1 MMKKF
6 LRFCYNQ
13 IPVRERAA
21 TLVAALFE
29 HGCILLAAYAAA
41 MLIDGMAGERM
52 LADAGWRY
60 LLLLAAALAVQA
72 VCGALGRYLLSGISE
87 RVRLSCRKRLHRL
100 NWLSRGQGRQR
111 QDMLN
116 RGQGLQK
123 QDMPNKEQ
131 GMQRQD
137 MLDNAGLAAYCCQHV
152 DALDEF
158 FQKVVPLVLAGL
170 IRLPLFLAVF
180 LYLDA
185 VSGLI
190 AFVTMPVAPV
200 MLYLL
205 GRLAAGASAEQWDR
219 QSELNR
225 GFYELMQGVVT
236 LKLFRRTAAALR
248 EMEDLARHHSESSL
262 RVLRIAFLS
271 AFAVELLTTLS
282 IAVLAV
288 GIGLR
293 VLAGSLDFATGFLV
307 LLLAPEFFMPVR
319 SAGMAF
325 HVLMNTRAALQELA
339 EAEKIGTAAELA
351 AGAEGSNTNSEITAE
366 AEQRSMGGSV
376 LAGAEGSGTGSKM
389 LAGAGESGN
398 HALKLPGGTFAVVTG
413 SSGAGKT
420 TLLRRMA
427 GLLPP
432 AGWQFLL
439 AGYDLGALPEGTR
452 QKIIGYVPQE
462 PHVYA
467 ASLRDNLLLGRDF
480 PDGELVRVLELA
492 GLGSWYRRQAA
503 AGGMEAKLGDGGISL
518 SNGQRHRLGLA
529 RAMLG
534 SPSVLLLDEVT
545 AGLEPHEEGEL
556 LDMLRQWQ
564 GSGRVVVLAT
574 HRQQAVSRADRVIA
588 VEAEP
593 EIEKVEIEK
602 AEIEKVEIEAEIEK
616 IEIESESGK
625 VEGEVGPCL

>member
-339 EAEKIGTAAELA
+339 EAEKIGTAALA
-351 AGAEGSNTNSEITAE
+351 LAGAEGSGTASE
-366 AEQRSMGGSV
+366 M
-376 LAGAEGSGTGSKM
+376 LAGADRSGTGSKM

-439 AGYDLGALPEGTR
+439 AGYNLGALPEGTR

-492 GLGSWYRRQAA
+492 GLGSWYRWQAA

-545 AGLEPHEEGEL
+545 AGLEPNEEGEL

-602 AEIEKVEIEAEIEK
+602 VEIEKVEIEAE

>member
-1 MMKKF
+1 MKKF

-339 EAEKIGTAAELA
+339 EAEKIGTAALA
-351 AGAEGSNTNSEITAE
+351 LAGAEGSGTASE
-366 AEQRSMGGSV
+366 M
-376 LAGAEGSGTGSKM
+376 LAGADRSGTGSKM

-593 EIEKVEIEK
+593 EIEKVEIAVE
-602 AEIEKVEIEAEIEK
+602 AEPEIEKVEIEA
-616 IEIESESGK
+616 EIESESGK

>member
-41 MLIDGMAGERM
+41 MLIDGMAGGSM
-52 LADAGWRY
+52 MAGAGWHH
-60 LLLLAAALAVQA
+60 LLVLAAALAVQA
-72 VCGALGRYLLSGISE
+72 VCGTLGRYLLSGISE

-339 EAEKIGTAAELA
+339 GAEKIGTAAELA

-366 AEQRSMGGSV
+366 AEQRSMGGAV
-376 LAGAEGSGTGSKM
+376 LAGAEGSG
-389 LAGAGESGN
+389 N
-398 HALKLPGGTFAVVTG
+398 HALELPGGTFAVVTG

-420 TLLRRMA
+420 TFLRRLA

-432 AGWQFLL
+432 GGWQFLL

-593 EIEKVEIEK
+593 EIEKVEIE
-602 AEIEKVEIEAEIEK
+602 AEIEQVEIEAEIEQV
-616 IEIESESGK
+616 EIEAESGK

>member
-1 MMKKF
+1 MKKF

-339 EAEKIGTAAELA
+339 GAEKIGTAAELA

-376 LAGAEGSGTGSKM
+376 LAGAEGSG
-389 LAGAGESGN
+389 N
-398 HALKLPGGTFAVVTG
+398 HALELPGGTFAVVTG

-534 SPSVLLLDEVT
+534 SPPVLLLDEVT

-556 LDMLRQWQ
+556 LAMLRQWQ
-564 GSGRVVVLAT
+564 EQGDRVVVLAT
-574 HRQQAVSRADRVIA
+574 HRQQAVSRADRIIA
-588 VEAEP
+588 V
-593 EIEKVEIEK
+593 K
-602 AEIEKVEIEAEIEK
+602 
-616 IEIESESGK
+616 
-625 VEGEVGPCL
+625 GEVGSCS

>member
-1 MMKKF
+1 MKKF

-52 LADAGWRY
+52 PADAGWRY

-236 LKLFRRTAAALR
+236 LKLFRRTAAALE
-248 EMEDLARHHSESSL
+248 EMEELARQHSEASL

-339 EAEKIGTAAELA
+339 GAEKIGTAAELA

-376 LAGAEGSGTGSKM
+376 LAGAEGSG
-389 LAGAGESGN
+389 N
-398 HALKLPGGTFAVVTG
+398 HALELPGGTFAVVTG

-420 TLLRRMA
+420 TFLRRLA

-432 AGWQFLL
+432 GGWQFLL

-556 LDMLRQWQ
+556 LAMLRQWQ
-564 GSGRVVVLAT
+564 EQGDRVVVLAT
-574 HRQQAVSRADRVIA
+574 HRQQGVSRADRIIA
-588 VEAEP
+588 V
-593 EIEKVEIEK
+593 K
-602 AEIEKVEIEAEIEK
+602 
-616 IEIESESGK
+616 
-625 VEGEVGPCL
+625 GEVGSCS

>member
-339 EAEKIGTAAELA
+339 EAEKIGTAALA
-351 AGAEGSNTNSEITAE
+351 LAGAEGSGTASE
-366 AEQRSMGGSV
+366 M
-376 LAGAEGSGTGSKM
+376 LAGADRSGTGSKM

-398 HALKLPGGTFAVVTG
+398 HALKLTGGTFAVVTG

-503 AGGMEAKLGDGGISL
+503 AGGMEAKLGDGGSSL

-593 EIEKVEIEK
+593 EIEKVEIE
-602 AEIEKVEIEAEIEK
+602 AEIE

>member
-52 LADAGWRY
+52 MADAGWRY

-111 QDMLN
+111 QDMLD

-339 EAEKIGTAAELA
+339 EAEKIGTAALA
-351 AGAEGSNTNSEITAE
+351 
-366 AEQRSMGGSV
+366 
-376 LAGAEGSGTGSKM
+376 LAGAEGSGTASEMLAGADRSGTGSEM

-398 HALKLPGGTFAVVTG
+398 HALELPGGTFAVVTG

-480 PDGELVRVLELA
+480 PDGELVSVLELA

-593 EIEKVEIEK
+593 EIEKVEIE
-602 AEIEKVEIEAEIEK
+602 AEIEKVEIEKVEIESEIEIEIE

>member
-339 EAEKIGTAAELA
+339 EAEKIGTAAL
-351 AGAEGSNTNSEITAE
+351 
-366 AEQRSMGGSV
+366 V
-376 LAGAEGSGTGSKM
+376 

-398 HALKLPGGTFAVVTG
+398 HALELPGGIFAVVTG

-588 VEAEP
+588 VEAE
-593 EIEKVEIEK
+593 
-602 AEIEKVEIEAEIEK
+602 AEIEKVEIEA
-616 IEIESESGK
+616 EIESESGK

>member
-339 EAEKIGTAAELA
+339 GAEKIGTAAELA
-351 AGAEGSNTNSEITAE
+351 AGAVGSNTNSEITAE
-366 AEQRSMGGSV
+366 AEQRSMGGAV
-376 LAGAEGSGTGSKM
+376 LAGAEGSG
-389 LAGAGESGN
+389 N
-398 HALKLPGGTFAVVTG
+398 HALELPGGTFAVVTG

-534 SPSVLLLDEVT
+534 SPPVLLLDEVT

-593 EIEKVEIEK
+593 EIEKVEIE
-602 AEIEKVEIEAEIEK
+602 AEIE

>member
-339 EAEKIGTAAELA
+339 EAEKIGTAAL
-351 AGAEGSNTNSEITAE
+351 
-366 AEQRSMGGSV
+366 V
-376 LAGAEGSGTGSKM
+376 LAGAEGRGTASEMLAGADRSGTGSKM

-398 HALKLPGGTFAVVTG
+398 HALKLTGGTFAVVTG

-602 AEIEKVEIEAEIEK
+602 VEIEAEIEK
-616 IEIESESGK
+616 VEIESESGK

>member
-52 LADAGWRY
+52 PADAGWRY

-339 EAEKIGTAAELA
+339 EAEKIGTAALA
-351 AGAEGSNTNSEITAE
+351 LAGAEGSGTASE
-366 AEQRSMGGSV
+366 M
-376 LAGAEGSGTGSKM
+376 LAGADRSGTGSKM

-398 HALKLPGGTFAVVTG
+398 HALKLPGGAFAVVTG

-556 LDMLRQWQ
+556 LAMLRQWQ
-564 GSGRVVVLAT
+564 EQGDRVVVLAT
-574 HRQQAVSRADRVIA
+574 HRQQAVSRADRIIA
-588 VEAEP
+588 V
-593 EIEKVEIEK
+593 K
-602 AEIEKVEIEAEIEK
+602 
-616 IEIESESGK
+616 
-625 VEGEVGPCL
+625 GEVGACS

>member
-339 EAEKIGTAAELA
+339 EAEKIGTAALA
-351 AGAEGSNTNSEITAE
+351 LAGAEGSGTASE
-366 AEQRSMGGSV
+366 M
-376 LAGAEGSGTGSKM
+376 LAGADRSGTGSKM

-602 AEIEKVEIEAEIEK
+602 VEIEAEIEK
-616 IEIESESGK
+616 VEIESESGK

>member
-158 FQKVVPLVLAGL
+158 FQKVVPLVLTGL

-339 EAEKIGTAAELA
+339 EAEKIGTAALA
-351 AGAEGSNTNSEITAE
+351 LAGAEGSGTASE
-366 AEQRSMGGSV
+366 M
-376 LAGAEGSGTGSKM
+376 LAGAEMSGTGSKM

-503 AGGMEAKLGDGGISL
+503 AGGMEAKLGDGRISL

-602 AEIEKVEIEAEIEK
+602 VEIESE

>member
-339 EAEKIGTAAELA
+339 EAEKIGTAALA
-351 AGAEGSNTNSEITAE
+351 LAGAEGSGTASE
-366 AEQRSMGGSV
+366 M
-376 LAGAEGSGTGSKM
+376 LAGADRSGTGSKM

-602 AEIEKVEIEAEIEK
+602 VEIEAEIEKVEIE
-616 IEIESESGK
+616 SESWK

>member
-339 EAEKIGTAAELA
+339 EAEKIGTAALVLP
-351 AGAEGSNTNSEITAE
+351 GAEGSGTASE
-366 AEQRSMGGSV
+366 M
-376 LAGAEGSGTGSKM
+376 LAGAEGSGTASEM

-398 HALKLPGGTFAVVTG
+398 HSLKLPGGTFAVVTG

-480 PDGELVRVLELA
+480 PDGELVRVLELS

-503 AGGMEAKLGDGGISL
+503 AGGLEAKLGDGGISL

-534 SPSVLLLDEVT
+534 SPPVLLLDEVT

-574 HRQQAVSRADRVIA
+574 HRQQAVSQADRVIA

-593 EIEKVEIEK
+593 EIEKVEIES
-602 AEIEKVEIEAEIEK
+602 EIE

>member
-1 MMKKF
+1 MKKF

-52 LADAGWRY
+52 PADAGWRY

-111 QDMLN
+111 QDMLD

-339 EAEKIGTAAELA
+339 EAEKIGTAALA
-351 AGAEGSNTNSEITAE
+351 LAGAEGSGTASE
-366 AEQRSMGGSV
+366 M
-376 LAGAEGSGTGSKM
+376 LAGADRSGTGSKM

-398 HALKLPGGTFAVVTG
+398 HALELPGGTFAVVTG

-593 EIEKVEIEK
+593 EIEKVEIE
-602 AEIEKVEIEAEIEK
+602 AEIEKV
-616 IEIESESGK
+616 EIESESGK

>member
-1 MMKKF
+1 MMKNF

-339 EAEKIGTAAELA
+339 EAEKIGTAAL
-351 AGAEGSNTNSEITAE
+351 
-366 AEQRSMGGSV
+366 V
-376 LAGAEGSGTGSKM
+376 LAGAEGSGTASEMLAGADRSGTASEM

-398 HALKLPGGTFAVVTG
+398 HALELPGGTFAVVTG

-503 AGGMEAKLGDGGISL
+503 AGGMEAKLGDGGSSL

-593 EIEKVEIEK
+593 EIEKVEIK
-602 AEIEKVEIEAEIEK
+602 AEIEKVEIEAEIE

>member
-236 LKLFRRTAAALR
+236 LKLFRRTAGALR

-339 EAEKIGTAAELA
+339 EAEKIGTAALA
-351 AGAEGSNTNSEITAE
+351 LAGAEGSGTASE
-366 AEQRSMGGSV
+366 M
-376 LAGAEGSGTGSKM
+376 LAGADRSGTGSKM

-398 HALKLPGGTFAVVTG
+398 HALKLPRGTFAVVTG

-574 HRQQAVSRADRVIA
+574 HRQQAVSRADRIIA
-588 VEAEP
+588 V
-593 EIEKVEIEK
+593 K
-602 AEIEKVEIEAEIEK
+602 
-616 IEIESESGK
+616 
-625 VEGEVGPCL
+625 GEVGSCS

>member
-52 LADAGWRY
+52 PADAGWRY

-111 QDMLN
+111 QDMLD

-339 EAEKIGTAAELA
+339 EAEKIGTAAL
-351 AGAEGSNTNSEITAE
+351 
-366 AEQRSMGGSV
+366 V
-376 LAGAEGSGTGSKM
+376 LAGAEGSGTASEMLAGADRSGTGSKM
-389 LAGAGESGN
+389 LAGADRSGN
-398 HALKLPGGTFAVVTG
+398 HALKLPGGTFVVVTG

-593 EIEKVEIEK
+593 EIEKVEIE
-602 AEIEKVEIEAEIEK
+602 
-616 IEIESESGK
+616 IESESGK

>member
-339 EAEKIGTAAELA
+339 EAEKIGTAALA
-351 AGAEGSNTNSEITAE
+351 LAGAEGSGTASE
-366 AEQRSMGGSV
+366 M
-376 LAGAEGSGTGSKM
+376 LAGADRSGTGSKM

-398 HALKLPGGTFAVVTG
+398 HALKLPGGAFAVVTG

-593 EIEKVEIEK
+593 EIEKVEIE
-602 AEIEKVEIEAEIEK
+602 A
-616 IEIESESGK
+616 EIESESGK

>member
-339 EAEKIGTAAELA
+339 EAEKIGTAALA
-351 AGAEGSNTNSEITAE
+351 LAGAEGSGTASE
-366 AEQRSMGGSV
+366 M
-376 LAGAEGSGTGSKM
+376 LAGADRSGTGSKM

-593 EIEKVEIEK
+593 EIEKVEIE
-602 AEIEKVEIEAEIEK
+602 AE

>member
-339 EAEKIGTAAELA
+339 EAEKIGTAALA
-351 AGAEGSNTNSEITAE
+351 LAGAEGSGTASE
-366 AEQRSMGGSV
+366 M
-376 LAGAEGSGTGSKM
+376 LAGADRSGTGSKM

-602 AEIEKVEIEAEIEK
+602 VEIEKVEIEAEIEK
-616 IEIESESGK
+616 VEIESESGK

>member
-1 MMKKF
+1 MGSMS
-6 LRFCYNQ
+6 RFCYNQ

-339 EAEKIGTAAELA
+339 EAEKIGTAALA
-351 AGAEGSNTNSEITAE
+351 
-366 AEQRSMGGSV
+366 
-376 LAGAEGSGTGSKM
+376 LAGAEGSGTASEM

-545 AGLEPHEEGEL
+545 AGLEPNEEGEL

-593 EIEKVEIEK
+593 EIEKVEIE
-602 AEIEKVEIEAEIEK
+602 AEIEKVEIEK
-616 IEIESESGK
+616 VEIESESGK

>member
-339 EAEKIGTAAELA
+339 EAEKIGTAALA
-351 AGAEGSNTNSEITAE
+351 LAGAEGSGTASE
-366 AEQRSMGGSV
+366 M
-376 LAGAEGSGTGSKM
+376 LAGADRSGTGSKM

-398 HALKLPGGTFAVVTG
+398 HALKLTGGTFAVVTG

-593 EIEKVEIEK
+593 EIEKVEIAKVEIE

-616 IEIESESGK
+616 VEIESESGK

>member
-52 LADAGWRY
+52 PADAGWRY

-339 EAEKIGTAAELA
+339 EAEKIGTAALA
-351 AGAEGSNTNSEITAE
+351 LAGAEGSGTASE
-366 AEQRSMGGSV
+366 M
-376 LAGAEGSGTGSKM
+376 LAGADRSGTGSKM

-602 AEIEKVEIEAEIEK
+602 VEIEAEIEK
-616 IEIESESGK
+616 VEIESESGK

>member
-52 LADAGWRY
+52 PADAGWRY

-339 EAEKIGTAAELA
+339 EAEKIGTAALA
-351 AGAEGSNTNSEITAE
+351 LAGAEGSGTASE
-366 AEQRSMGGSV
+366 M
-376 LAGAEGSGTGSKM
+376 LAGADRSGTGSKM

-593 EIEKVEIEK
+593 EIEKVEIAVE
-602 AEIEKVEIEAEIEK
+602 AEPEIEKVEIEA
-616 IEIESESGK
+616 EIESESGK

>member
-111 QDMLN
+111 QDMLD

-339 EAEKIGTAAELA
+339 EAEKIGTAALA
-351 AGAEGSNTNSEITAE
+351 LAGAEGSGTASE
-366 AEQRSMGGSV
+366 M
-376 LAGAEGSGTGSKM
+376 LAGAEGSGTASEMLAGADRSGTGSKM

-398 HALKLPGGTFAVVTG
+398 HALKLTGGTFAVVTG

-503 AGGMEAKLGDGGISL
+503 AGGMEAKLGDGGSSL

-545 AGLEPHEEGEL
+545 AGLEPHEEGVL

-602 AEIEKVEIEAEIEK
+602 VEIEA
-616 IEIESESGK
+616 ESGK

>member
-339 EAEKIGTAAELA
+339 EAEKIGTAALA
-351 AGAEGSNTNSEITAE
+351 LAGAEGSGTASE
-366 AEQRSMGGSV
+366 M
-376 LAGAEGSGTGSKM
+376 LAGADRSGTGSKM

-593 EIEKVEIEK
+593 EIEKVEIET
-602 AEIEKVEIEAEIEK
+602 VEIEAE

>member
-339 EAEKIGTAAELA
+339 EAEKIGTAALA
-351 AGAEGSNTNSEITAE
+351 LAGAEGSGTASE
-366 AEQRSMGGSV
+366 M
-376 LAGAEGSGTGSKM
+376 LAGADRSGTGSKM

-602 AEIEKVEIEAEIEK
+602 VEIEKVEIEAEIE

>member
-52 LADAGWRY
+52 PADAGWRY

-339 EAEKIGTAAELA
+339 EAEKIGTAAL
-351 AGAEGSNTNSEITAE
+351 
-366 AEQRSMGGSV
+366 V
-376 LAGAEGSGTGSKM
+376 LAGAEGSGTASEMLAGADRSGTGSKM

-602 AEIEKVEIEAEIEK
+602 VEIEAEIEKVEIEAEIEK
-616 IEIESESGK
+616 VEIESESGK

>member
-52 LADAGWRY
+52 PADAGWRY

-339 EAEKIGTAAELA
+339 EAEKIGTAALA
-351 AGAEGSNTNSEITAE
+351 LAGAEGSGTASE
-366 AEQRSMGGSV
+366 M
-376 LAGAEGSGTGSKM
+376 LAGADRSGTGSKM
-389 LAGAGESGN
+389 LAGAGESSN

-593 EIEKVEIEK
+593 EIEKVES
-602 AEIEKVEIEAEIEK
+602 EKVG

>member
-87 RVRLSCRKRLHRL
+87 RVRLSFRKRLHRL
-100 NWLSRGQGRQR
+100 NWLSQGQGRQR

-339 EAEKIGTAAELA
+339 EAEKIGTAALA
-351 AGAEGSNTNSEITAE
+351 LAGAEGSGTASE
-366 AEQRSMGGSV
+366 M

-398 HALKLPGGTFAVVTG
+398 HALELPGGTFAVVTG

-545 AGLEPHEEGEL
+545 AGLEPHEEGKL

-593 EIEKVEIEK
+593 EIEKVEIES
-602 AEIEKVEIEAEIEK
+602 E
-616 IEIESESGK
+616 IEIEIKSESGK

>member
-339 EAEKIGTAAELA
+339 EAEKIGTAALA
-351 AGAEGSNTNSEITAE
+351 LAGAEGSGTASE
-366 AEQRSMGGSV
+366 M
-376 LAGAEGSGTGSKM
+376 LAGAEGSGTASEMLAGADRSGTGSKM

-593 EIEKVEIEK
+593 EIEKVEIE
-602 AEIEKVEIEAEIEK
+602 A
-616 IEIESESGK
+616 EIESESGK

>member
-52 LADAGWRY
+52 PADAGWRY

-339 EAEKIGTAAELA
+339 EAEKIGTAALA
-351 AGAEGSNTNSEITAE
+351 
-366 AEQRSMGGSV
+366 
-376 LAGAEGSGTGSKM
+376 LAGAEGSGTASEMLAGADRSGTASEILAGADRRGTGSKM

-398 HALKLPGGTFAVVTG
+398 HALELPGGTFAVVTG

-480 PDGELVRVLELA
+480 PDGEI
-492 GLGSWYRRQAA
+492 G
-503 AGGMEAKLGDGGISL
+503 
-518 SNGQRHRLGLA
+518 
-529 RAMLG
+529 RAH
-534 SPSVLLLDEVT
+534 V
-545 AGLEPHEEGEL
+545 
-556 LDMLRQWQ
+556 
-564 GSGRVVVLAT
+564 
-574 HRQQAVSRADRVIA
+574 
-588 VEAEP
+588 
-593 EIEKVEIEK
+593 
-602 AEIEKVEIEAEIEK
+602 
-616 IEIESESGK
+616 
-625 VEGEVGPCL
+625 

>member
-123 QDMPNKEQ
+123 QDMTNKEQ

-248 EMEDLARHHSESSL
+248 EMEDLARHYSESSL

-339 EAEKIGTAAELA
+339 EAEKIGTAALA
-351 AGAEGSNTNSEITAE
+351 LAGAEGSGTASE
-366 AEQRSMGGSV
+366 M
-376 LAGAEGSGTGSKM
+376 LAGADRSGTGSKM

-593 EIEKVEIEK
+593 EIEKVEIE
-602 AEIEKVEIEAEIEK
+602 AEIEKV
-616 IEIESESGK
+616 EIESESGK

>member
-339 EAEKIGTAAELA
+339 GAEKIGTAAELA

-366 AEQRSMGGSV
+366 AEQRSMGGAV
-376 LAGAEGSGTGSKM
+376 LAGAEGSG
-389 LAGAGESGN
+389 N
-398 HALKLPGGTFAVVTG
+398 HALELPGGTFAVVTG

-556 LDMLRQWQ
+556 LAMLRQWQ
-564 GSGRVVVLAT
+564 EQGDRVVVLAT
-574 HRQQAVSRADRVIA
+574 HRQQAVSRADRIIA
-588 VEAEP
+588 V
-593 EIEKVEIEK
+593 K
-602 AEIEKVEIEAEIEK
+602 
-616 IEIESESGK
+616 
-625 VEGEVGPCL
+625 GEVGSCS

>member
-111 QDMLN
+111 QDMLD

-339 EAEKIGTAAELA
+339 EAEKIGTAAL
-351 AGAEGSNTNSEITAE
+351 
-366 AEQRSMGGSV
+366 V
-376 LAGAEGSGTGSKM
+376 LAGAEGSGTASEMLAGADRSGTASEMLAGADRSGTGSKM

-593 EIEKVEIEK
+593 EIEKVEIE
-602 AEIEKVEIEAEIEK
+602 AE

>member
-339 EAEKIGTAAELA
+339 EAEKIGTAALA
-351 AGAEGSNTNSEITAE
+351 LAGAEGSGTASE
-366 AEQRSMGGSV
+366 M
-376 LAGAEGSGTGSKM
+376 LAGADRSGTGSKM

-556 LDMLRQWQ
+556 LAMLRQWQ
-564 GSGRVVVLAT
+564 EQGDRVVVLAT
-574 HRQQAVSRADRVIA
+574 HRQQAVSRADRIIA
-588 VEAEP
+588 V
-593 EIEKVEIEK
+593 K
-602 AEIEKVEIEAEIEK
+602 
-616 IEIESESGK
+616 
-625 VEGEVGPCL
+625 GEVGSCS

>member
-52 LADAGWRY
+52 PADAGWRY

-339 EAEKIGTAAELA
+339 EAEKIGTAAV
-351 AGAEGSNTNSEITAE
+351 
-366 AEQRSMGGSV
+366 V
-376 LAGAEGSGTGSKM
+376 LAGAEGSGTASEMLAGADRSGTGSKM

-564 GSGRVVVLAT
+564 GQGDRVVVLAT
-574 HRQQAVSRADRVIA
+574 HRSR
-588 VEAEP
+588 
-593 EIEKVEIEK
+593 
-602 AEIEKVEIEAEIEK
+602 
-616 IEIESESGK
+616 
-625 VEGEVGPCL
+625 L

>member
-1 MMKKF
+1 MKKF

-339 EAEKIGTAAELA
+339 EAEKIGTAALA
-351 AGAEGSNTNSEITAE
+351 LAGAEGSGTASE
-366 AEQRSMGGSV
+366 M
-376 LAGAEGSGTGSKM
+376 LAGADRSGTGSKM

-398 HALKLPGGTFAVVTG
+398 HALELPGGTFAVVTG

-593 EIEKVEIEK
+593 EIEKVEIE
-602 AEIEKVEIEAEIEK
+602 AEIEKVEIEK
-616 IEIESESGK
+616 VEIESESGK